1 MSESSVPKITVNS
14 ILQLSVDSFEEKF
27 INNKS
32 ETVYTINIRNLYNNK
47 KWSLEKVYHDV
58 EILHQE
64 LSKLLP
70 QIPPFSSFSLFKS
83 SRSFNT
89 IVERKEEINEFLN
102 ECISRKDILSNKT
115 FYEFIKMDKNF
126 PEYIYNSPEL
136 IDIIENDSLCLND
149 LQYLPDENIIIGLL
163 SNYNITKMVDSFIK
177 NTEVLKWNKEELS
190 AKDLSEN
197 DLHNPS
203 ANTNSA
209 GAFCVYRVV
218 TFKNKKNLLKVKL
231 EKVFIKYFND
241 LTGSLFYD
249 KKTNLF
255 LIGFNSG
262 KIIFYKVLPESVFTQ
277 FDYMADL
284 KYHSSKISGIALN
297 NMTNDFYTC
306 GNDGKFCQGVVNLIY
321 RENYSPE
328 LIHQNSAGYSY
339 MYFDKKNER
348 IYLSTYNG
356 HLEVYLTSTEI
367 ASFISDINTSN
378 HKYSLNDLYPYDI
391 KNYLFSCSDLGNIS
405 VFDLCKPGQEKTTKE
420 LSYFNYYD
428 SKFKIKSA
436 IYDPET
442 NEVITGDNYGR
453 LIFWNLKYGKP
464 IHVTKVNQNG
474 KGICKIRFIDNSE
487 EPNKI
492 LLVSCLDNTIYFVK
506 LPLKWVDNED
516 IEKYEQVEIKVRSD
530 LNAMIKIQDFLAKD
544 EDYNSDEDSLNGWD
558 YFANDAKEEQDK
570 LKNKKKS

>member
-115 FYEFIKMDKNF
+115 FYEFIQMDKNF

-297 NMTNDFYTC
+297 NMTNNFYTC

-367 ASFISDINTSN
+367 ASFISDVNTSN

-428 SKFKIKSA
+428 SKFKIKSV

>member
-297 NMTNDFYTC
+297 NMTNNFYTC

-428 SKFKIKSA
+428 SKFKIKSV

-544 EDYNSDEDSLNGWD
+544 EDYNSDEHSLNGWD

>member
-1 MSESSVPKITVNS
+1 MSSESGVPKITVNS

-27 INNKS
+27 INNKN
-32 ETVYTINIRNLYNNK
+32 ETVYTINIKNLYNNK
-47 KWSLEKVYHDV
+47 KWSLEKIYHDV
-58 EILHQE
+58 EILHSE
-64 LSKLLP
+64 LSKILP

-115 FYEFIKMDKNF
+115 FYEFLHMNKYF

-136 IDIIENDSLCLND
+136 IDIIENDSLSLND

-163 SNYNITKMVDSFIK
+163 SNFNITKMVDSFIK

-190 AKDLSEN
+190 AQALSEN
-197 DLHNPS
+197 DLNNPS

-209 GAFCVYRVV
+209 GAFCVYKVV

-249 KKTNLF
+249 QKTNLF

-284 KYHSSKISGIALN
+284 RYHSSKISGIALN
-297 NMTNDFYTC
+297 NMTNNFYTC

-356 HLEVYLTSTEI
+356 HLEVYLTSTEL
-367 ASFISDINTSN
+367 ATFITDVNTSN

-391 KNYLFSCSDLGNIS
+391 KNYLFSCSDLGNVS
-405 VFDLCKPGQEKTTKE
+405 VFDLGKPGQEKTTKE
-420 LSYFNYYD
+420 LSFFNYYE
-428 SKFKIKSA
+428 SKFKIKSVL
-436 IYDPET
+436 YDSET

-453 LIFWNLKYGKP
+453 LIFWSLKYGKP

-474 KGICKIRFIDNSE
+474 KGICKIRFIENSE
-487 EPNKI
+487 EPNKL
-492 LLVSCLDNTIYFVK
+492 LLVACYDNSVYFVK

-570 LKNKKKS
+570 LKNKK

>member
-83 SRSFNT
+83 SCSFNT

-115 FYEFIKMDKNF
+115 FYEFIQMDKNF

-297 NMTNDFYTC
+297 NMTNNFYTC

-530 LNAMIKIQDFLAKD
+530 LDAMMKIQDFLAKD

>member
-297 NMTNDFYTC
+297 NMTNNFYTC

-428 SKFKIKSA
+428 SKFKIKSV

>member
-297 NMTNDFYTC
+297 NMTNNFYTC

-570 LKNKKKS
+570 LKKKKKS

>member
-297 NMTNDFYTC
+297 NMTNNFYTC

-428 SKFKIKSA
+428 SKFKIKSV

-464 IHVTKVNQNG
+464 IHVTKVNQSG

>member
-115 FYEFIKMDKNF
+115 FYEFIQMDKNF

-297 NMTNDFYTC
+297 NMTNNFYTC

-367 ASFISDINTSN
+367 ASFISDVNTSN

-428 SKFKIKSA
+428 SKFKIKSV

-570 LKNKKKS
+570 

>member
-115 FYEFIKMDKNF
+115 FYEFIQMDKNF

-297 NMTNDFYTC
+297 NMTNNFYTC

>member
-297 NMTNDFYTC
+297 NMTNNFYTC

>member
-297 NMTNDFYTC
+297 NMTNNFYTC

-367 ASFISDINTSN
+367 ASFISDVNTSN

-428 SKFKIKSA
+428 SKFKIKSV

>member
-115 FYEFIKMDKNF
+115 FYEFIQMDKNF

-297 NMTNDFYTC
+297 NMTNNFYTC

-428 SKFKIKSA
+428 SKFKIKSV

-558 YFANDAKEEQDK
+558 YFANDAKKEQDK